1 MQNVLRKKINLLLV
15 LLVFSSLAWAAA
27 VPWKGKPYGQWDDKD
42 IQRVFTDSPWARKA
56 TVTRTWPAVSQEEA
70 QNPQL
75 PGSGKSMSAAQGS
88 NEASASELEVHVYW
102 VSSRLLRHASACR

>member
-1 MQNVLRKKINLLLV
+1 MQNVLRKKIKLLLV

-27 VPWKGKPYGQWDDKD
+27 VPWKGKPYDQWDDKD

-75 PGSGKSMSAAQGS
+75 PGSGKGAFRKV
-88 NEASASELEVHVYW
+88 NH
-102 VSSRLLRHASACR
+102 H